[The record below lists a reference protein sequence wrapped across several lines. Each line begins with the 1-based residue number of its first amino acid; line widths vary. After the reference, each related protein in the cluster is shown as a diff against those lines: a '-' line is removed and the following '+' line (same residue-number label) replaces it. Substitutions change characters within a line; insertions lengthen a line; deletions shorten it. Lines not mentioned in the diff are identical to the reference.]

1 MNVHLGEIIKEQR
14 VAQGLRVQ
22 ELAVFA
28 QVSASYIYAVEAG
41 VRGNHF
47 DKIVRIAQVLKLD
60 LYELASVG
68 TEYVKS

>member
-14 VAQGLRVQ
+14 VAQGLRGQ

-28 QVSASYIYAVEAG
+28 QV
-41 VRGNHF
+41 
-47 DKIVRIAQVLKLD
+47 LKLE